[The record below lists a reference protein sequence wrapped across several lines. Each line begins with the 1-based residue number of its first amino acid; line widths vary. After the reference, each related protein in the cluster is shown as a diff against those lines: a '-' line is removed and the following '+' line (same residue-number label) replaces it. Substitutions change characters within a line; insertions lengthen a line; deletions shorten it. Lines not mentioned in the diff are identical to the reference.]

1 METILS
7 LYQEPYDETRP
18 VVCFDESSKELRK
31 HVRGPLPAIMNE
43 ITPENMNSAKEEYN
57 RDTGG
62 RSDPCSQIFP
72 RALHRERLLAS
83 ITTMNATGRECYTW
97 LLNP

>member
-7 LYQEPYDETRP
+7 LYQEPYDETSP

-31 HVRGPLPAIMNE
+31 HVRDPLPA
-43 ITPENMNSAKEEYN
+43 
-57 RDTGG
+57 
-62 RSDPCSQIFP
+62 
-72 RALHRERLLAS
+72 HRERSPAP